1 MAARGAM
8 CGSVLD
14 EWMRLLSELLV
25 TELLVTEG
33 LSAINPGERLRGK
46 RLRCDR
52 LCSVA
57 SGPGGN

>member
-1 MAARGAM
+1 MEARGAM

-14 EWMRLLSELLV
+14 EWLRLLSELLG
-25 TELLVTEG
+25 TELLVTVG

-46 RLRCDR
+46 RLTGDR

>member
-1 MAARGAM
+1 MAARGAK

-14 EWMRLLSELLV
+14 EWMRLLSELLG

-33 LSAINPGERLRGK
+33 LSAINPGERLTGK
-46 RLRCDR
+46 GLTVDR

>member
-1 MAARGAM
+1 M

-14 EWMRLLSELLV
+14 EWMRLLSELLG
-25 TELLVTEG
+25 TELLVTVG
-33 LSAINPGERLRGK
+33 LSAINPGERLTGK
-46 RLRCDR
+46 RLTGDR

>member
-1 MAARGAM
+1 M

-14 EWMRLLSELLV
+14 EWMPLLSELLG

-46 RLRCDR
+46 RLTCDR